1 MVATSAIRVRRT
13 STVLR
18 FVFVMA
24 VAVWLGTVVSFS
36 FLVLPTIH
44 GTSAPGDAARLLRR
58 LFPRYYGA
66 CIVCGFI
73 ALASVSLA
81 RSSGLPTGEALRL
94 AVPVAGGLLC
104 SLLSQYVLLP
114 RLHALPSSDDERYL
128 RLHTISSMLNSTLLA
143 LLLLAVAGAVMR

>member
-1 MVATSAIRVRRT
+1 VGAGTIGGSDQRNAVVATSAIRVRRT

-36 FLVLPTIH
+36 F
-44 GTSAPGDAARLLRR
+44 R

-114 RLHALPSSDDERYL
+114 RLRALPSSDDERYL